1 MDLAKIRKEID
12 ATDDQILS
20 LFLKRMELCVGV
32 AKYKKENNMQVFQGK
47 REQEILERIMSESP
61 DDLAEGAGQLF
72 TCIMDI
78 SKCLQ
83 QRILSDAPVP
93 HFESPKTQ
101 PVRIAC
107 PGTKGS
113 NTEEASVKL
122 FPDSEIDFYPDFSDV
137 FEAVENGS
145 ADYGV
150 LPIENST
157 AGDIRQTYDL
167 LAKYNFYIC
176 KRTQI
181 KINHCLAAKPGA
193 DIKTIYSHEQAL
205 KQCFGFL
212 KEYPAR
218 QVPYAN
224 TALAAEM
231 VANSDDNTIAAIC
244 SERCAELY
252 GLETVKRDI
261 ADNPDNTTRFIC
273 ISKRPEVTPDAD
285 IISIC
290 MSLPHTTGSLY
301 RMLIR
306 FALYGLNI
314 TKIESAP
321 VPQAKQDIKRETFD
335 VVFYLDFEGNAL
347 DPEVVRLMT
356 ILEEE
361 MKYFKFLGNYKHF
374 D

>member
-1 MDLAKIRKEID
+1 M
-12 ATDDQILS
+12 
-20 LFLKRMELCVGV
+20 
-32 AKYKKENNMQVFQGK
+32 
-47 REQEILERIMSESP
+47 
-61 DDLAEGAGQLF
+61 
-72 TCIMDI
+72 
-78 SKCLQ
+78 
-83 QRILSDAPVP
+83 
-93 HFESPKTQ
+93 
-101 PVRIAC
+101 
-107 PGTKGS
+107 
-113 NTEEASVKL
+113 
-122 FPDSEIDFYPDFSDV
+122 

-212 KEYPAR
+212 KGYPAR

-335 VVFYLDFEGNAL
+335 VVFYLDFEGNVL

>member
-1 MDLAKIRKEID
+1 MCIRD
-12 ATDDQILS
+12 
-20 LFLKRMELCVGV
+20 R
-32 AKYKKENNMQVFQGK
+32 
-47 REQEILERIMSESP
+47 
-61 DDLAEGAGQLF
+61 
-72 TCIMDI
+72 
-78 SKCLQ
+78 
-83 QRILSDAPVP
+83 
-93 HFESPKTQ
+93 
-101 PVRIAC
+101 
-107 PGTKGS
+107 
-113 NTEEASVKL
+113 
-122 FPDSEIDFYPDFSDV
+122 
-137 FEAVENGS
+137 
-145 ADYGV
+145 DYGV

-212 KEYPAR
+212 KGYPAR

-273 ISKRPEVTPDAD
+273 L
-285 IISIC
+285 
-290 MSLPHTTGSLY
+290 SLIHIFFSSASL
-301 RMLIR
+301 I
-306 FALYGLNI
+306 G
-314 TKIESAP
+314 
-321 VPQAKQDIKRETFD
+321 
-335 VVFYLDFEGNAL
+335 
-347 DPEVVRLMT
+347 
-356 ILEEE
+356 IL
-361 MKYFKFLGNYKHF
+361 
-374 D
+374 

>member
-1 MDLAKIRKEID
+1 MDLADIRKEID
-12 ATDDQILS
+12 STDDEILK

-32 AKYKKENNMQVFQGK
+32 AKYKKENNMPVFQSK
-47 REQEILERIMSESP
+47 REEEILDRIRKESP
-61 DDLAEGAGQLF
+61 EDIADGAGQLF

-83 QRILSDAPVP
+83 QRILAQPPVP
-93 HFESPKTQ
+93 HFSEPKTGNIK
-101 PVRIAC
+101 VAC
-107 PGTKGS
+107 PGTAGS
-113 NTEEASVKL
+113 NTEQASVKL
-122 FPDSEIDFYPDFSDV
+122 FPDADICFYPDFADV
-137 FEAVENGS
+137 FEAVENGD

-176 KRTQI
+176 RRTQI
-181 KINHCLAAKPGA
+181 KIDHCLVAKKGA
-193 DIKTIYSHEQAL
+193 DIRTIYSHEQAL

-212 KEYPAR
+212 KDYPAR
-218 QVPYAN
+218 AVPYTN
-224 TALAAEM
+224 TALAAEL

-252 GLETVKRDI
+252 GLDIIQRDI

-273 ISKRPEVTPDAD
+273 ISKHPEVTPDAD

-321 VPQAKQDIKRETFD
+321 VPQAKQDIKREAFD

-347 DPEVVRLMT
+347 DPEVLRLMS
-356 ILEEE
+356 IMEQE

>member
-1 MDLAKIRKEID
+1 M
-12 ATDDQILS
+12 
-20 LFLKRMELCVGV
+20 
-32 AKYKKENNMQVFQGK
+32 
-47 REQEILERIMSESP
+47 
-61 DDLAEGAGQLF
+61 
-72 TCIMDI
+72 
-78 SKCLQ
+78 
-83 QRILSDAPVP
+83 
-93 HFESPKTQ
+93 
-101 PVRIAC
+101 
-107 PGTKGS
+107 
-113 NTEEASVKL
+113 
-122 FPDSEIDFYPDFSDV
+122 
-137 FEAVENGS
+137 FEAVESGS

-181 KINHCLAAKPGA
+181 KIDHCLAAKPGA

-212 KEYPAR
+212 KESSAR
-218 QVPYAN
+218 QVPYTN
-224 TALAAEM
+224 TALAAEL
-231 VANSDDNTIAAIC
+231 VANSDDNTVAAIC
-244 SERCAELY
+244 SERCAKLY
-252 GLETVKRDI
+252 GLEIVKRNI

>member
-1 MDLAKIRKEID
+1 MDLKEIRKEID
-12 ATDDQILS
+12 ATDDEILR
-20 LFLKRMELCVGV
+20 LFLKRMDLCVGV

-47 REQEILERIMSESP
+47 REQEILERIKSESP

-181 KINHCLAAKPGA
+181 KINHSPQ
-193 DIKTIYSHEQAL
+193 S
-205 KQCFGFL
+205 
-212 KEYPAR
+212 
-218 QVPYAN
+218 
-224 TALAAEM
+224 
-231 VANSDDNTIAAIC
+231 
-244 SERCAELY
+244 
-252 GLETVKRDI
+252 
-261 ADNPDNTTRFIC
+261 
-273 ISKRPEVTPDAD
+273 
-285 IISIC
+285 
-290 MSLPHTTGSLY
+290 
-301 RMLIR
+301 
-306 FALYGLNI
+306 
-314 TKIESAP
+314 P
-321 VPQAKQDIKRETFD
+321 VRI
-335 VVFYLDFEGNAL
+335 
-347 DPEVVRLMT
+347 
-356 ILEEE
+356 
-361 MKYFKFLGNYKHF
+361 
-374 D
+374 

>member
-1 MDLAKIRKEID
+1 M
-12 ATDDQILS
+12 
-20 LFLKRMELCVGV
+20 
-32 AKYKKENNMQVFQGK
+32 
-47 REQEILERIMSESP
+47 
-61 DDLAEGAGQLF
+61 
-72 TCIMDI
+72 
-78 SKCLQ
+78 
-83 QRILSDAPVP
+83 
-93 HFESPKTQ
+93 
-101 PVRIAC
+101 
-107 PGTKGS
+107 
-113 NTEEASVKL
+113 
-122 FPDSEIDFYPDFSDV
+122 
-137 FEAVENGS
+137 
-145 ADYGV
+145 
-150 LPIENST
+150 
-157 AGDIRQTYDL
+157 
-167 LAKYNFYIC
+167 
-176 KRTQI
+176 
-181 KINHCLAAKPGA
+181 
-193 DIKTIYSHEQAL
+193 
-205 KQCFGFL
+205 
-212 KEYPAR
+212 
-218 QVPYAN
+218 PYAN

-252 GLETVKRDI
+252 GLEIVKRDI

-361 MKYFKFLGNYKHF
+361 MKNFKFLGNYKHF

>member
-1 MDLAKIRKEID
+1 M
-12 ATDDQILS
+12 
-20 LFLKRMELCVGV
+20 
-32 AKYKKENNMQVFQGK
+32 
-47 REQEILERIMSESP
+47 
-61 DDLAEGAGQLF
+61 
-72 TCIMDI
+72 
-78 SKCLQ
+78 
-83 QRILSDAPVP
+83 
-93 HFESPKTQ
+93 
-101 PVRIAC
+101 
-107 PGTKGS
+107 
-113 NTEEASVKL
+113 KL

>member
-1 MDLAKIRKEID
+1 MDLAEIRKEID
-12 ATDDQILS
+12 STDDEILK

-32 AKYKKENNMQVFQGK
+32 AKYKKENNMPVFQSK
-47 REQEILERIMSESP
+47 REEEILERIRKESP
-61 DDLAEGAGQLF
+61 DDIADGAGQLF

-83 QRILSDAPVP
+83 QRILAQPPAP
-93 HFESPKTQ
+93 HFSEPKTGNIK
-101 PVRIAC
+101 VAC
-107 PGTKGS
+107 PGTAGS
-113 NTEEASVKL
+113 NTEQASVKL
-122 FPDSEIDFYPDFSDV
+122 FPDSDICFYPDFADV
-137 FEAVENGS
+137 FEAVENGD

-176 KRTQI
+176 RRTQI
-181 KINHCLAAKPGA
+181 KIDHCLAAKKGA
-193 DIKTIYSHEQAL
+193 DIRTIYSHEQAL

-212 KEYPAR
+212 KDYPAR
-218 QVPYAN
+218 AVPYTN
-224 TALAAEM
+224 TALAAEL
-231 VANSDDNTIAAIC
+231 VANSEDNTIAAIC

-252 GLETVKRDI
+252 GLDIIQRDI

-273 ISKRPEVTPDAD
+273 ISKHPEVTPDAD

-321 VPQAKQDIKRETFD
+321 VPQAKQDIKREAFD

-347 DPEVVRLMT
+347 DPEVLRLMS
-356 ILEEE
+356 IMEQE